1 METNLKEREKKKF
14 EMIGKFSES
23 LFSIGMLRERECIV
37 IPPGKSTITRGS
49 NSVDSGP
56 PEVLSPLA
64 SFLTSLMTLI
74 KVCGRASRASCL
86 PCHSYITD
94 K

>member
-1 METNLKEREKKKF
+1 M
-14 EMIGKFSES
+14 SAY
-23 LFSIGMLRERECIV
+23 CI

-86 PCHSYITD
+86 YSYI
-94 K
+94 KIKVYAECLNK